1 MMQKKEHLLHY
12 MMKGHV
18 HLSKKDY
25 GFFNNLTYIIKEKNQ
40 VTSNQNKLF
49 DKLILKYQRQLRKC
63 GHDIEALQKLNWDV
77 HIINSSDEY
86 LVPKL
91 YLEGNELCL
100 RTPFNTNFVR
110 VFKLAKDNTFVW
122 NKDQRIYRSPF
133 YTHALRLAYDSCH
146 HYFKKLELADDIK
159 TLIEPLNQY
168 EGVTKAP
175 ILTTSQGKY
184 YINNINKNLID
195 AIKDIELND
204 DPKTLFQLSRHGVM
218 IDESIVGD
226 DPLKMFAS
234 QYVAKFDLDDLLNK
248 VEYFKHVGITDV
260 YIPVRY
266 TSVIDKSLRTALE
279 NNGIKLHASTD
290 NFVDGTAVIKRIMGT
305 ERSGLLGTLNV
316 EPRKVG
322 KLIHLTNS
330 RPVEVR

>member
-1 MMQKKEHLLHY
+1 MMLKKEHLLHY

-63 GHDIEALQKLNWDV
+63 GHDIDILQKLNWNVD
-77 HIINSSDEY
+77 IIDSSEEY

-100 RTPFNTNFVR
+100 RTPFNTNFVKT
-110 VFKLAKDNTFVW
+110 FKLTKDNTFVW
-122 NKDQRIYRSPF
+122 NKEQRIYRSPF
-133 YTHALRLAYDSCH
+133 YTHALRLAYDTCH
-146 HYFKKLELADDIK
+146 YYFKKLELSDDINI
-159 TLIEPLNQY
+159 LIEPLKQY

-175 ILTTSQGKY
+175 ILTISQGKY
-184 YINNINKNLID
+184 YINNINKNLAE
-195 AIKDIELND
+195 AIKDIELNG

-226 DPLKMFAS
+226 DPLKIFAS
-234 QYVAKFDLDDLLNK
+234 QFVTKLDLDEIPNK
-248 VEYFKHVGITDV
+248 IQFIKSIGITDV
-260 YIPVRY
+260 YIPMKHA
-266 TSVIDKSLRTALE
+266 SIIDKTMRHLLE
-279 NNGIKLHASTD
+279 KEGINIHGNVD
-290 NFVDGTAVIKRIMGT
+290 NVVDGTAIMRRVMGN
-305 ERSGLLGTLNV
+305 ERMTMLGI
-316 EPRKVG
+316 EPRKIG
-322 KLIHLTNS
+322 KVIHVTNS

>member
-1 MMQKKEHLLHY
+1 MQKKEHLLHY

-25 GFFNNLTYIIKEKNQ
+25 GFFNNLTYIVKEKKQ

-77 HIINSSDEY
+77 PTVDSSIEY

-91 YLEGNELCL
+91 YLEKDELCL

-110 VFKLAKDNTFVW
+110 TFRMNKDNTFVW
-122 NKDQRIYRSPF
+122 NKDQRVYRSKF

-146 HYFKKLELADDIK
+146 HYFKQLDISDDIK
-159 TLIEPLNQY
+159 TMLGGLIDQ
-168 EGVTKAP
+168 KDHIQAP

-184 YINNINKNLID
+184 YINNINKNLSD

-204 DPKTLFQLSRHGVM
+204 DPLTLYRLARHGIS
-218 IDESIVGD
+218 IDETITKDDSI
-226 DPLKMFAS
+226 KTFAS
-234 QYVAKFDLDDLLNK
+234 QFIIRLDIDEFLNNDYLTK
-248 VEYFKHVGITDV
+248 LDIKNVYLPGRHVNIV
-260 YIPVRY
+260 
-266 TSVIDKSLRTALE
+266 DKSIRDYLIKH
-279 NNGIKLHASTD
+279 GINIITSTD
-290 NFVDGTAVIKRIMGT
+290 IIPDNVVIIKRIMGV
-305 ERSGLLGTLNV
+305 ERTNMFGI
-316 EPRKVG
+316 EPRKIG
-322 KLIHLTNS
+322 KLIHIVNS
-330 RPVEVR
+330 RPLEIG